1 MAENNIM
8 KQLLKEWNEFLNEI
22 SFDDA
27 KKVLDSNRTRKIIK
41 GFAYDFLSNDNIDI
55 NSSEGQK
62 AIESFLHNFKINIL
76 DYIPRDIEDP
86 EKGHSEKG
94 EALLWLITLSRNN
107 DEVKRVFILG
117 QHQQM
122 SNIANNIELFFQ
134 YKRQYENAL
143 NKKSIQDIES
153 PAELKAIVDDARPKI
168 AKYEKEFGKGDTTK
182 NRHIVKKIIEGTI
195 LLKGEW
201 KNVNV
206 PKKSQLE
213 VIHNSDG
220 WALAEIHNKYA
231 ANYFGEVENCTA
243 DWCTAALS
251 LDYFNTYYAPGDPL
265 FVFLGEKTGE
275 KYQFHYGTEQFK
287 NKDDLNISEIDK
299 EMGTNVANTLHKMLF
314 ATSAGEKYPV
324 VAKYKNTVLA
334 NDPETDTEELRK
346 LYDEGIF
353 NTDLAKNPSTPADIL
368 LKFAESKH
376 APIRRFVASNKG
388 APPEALIK
396 LAEDLFLMVRTAVAE
411 NTSTPVDVLK
421 KMKDD
426 NHSDISS
433 LAAQVLEDRE
443 SKQQGELS
451 ESIINLWQ
459 KIIN

>member
-1 MAENNIM
+1 M

-27 KKVLDSNRTRKIIK
+27 KKVLDSKRTYKIIK
-41 GFAYDFLSNDNIDI
+41 GYHYDNPDMIKGAWPGQSDEQLLNNHFWSFKEQILSFVPD
-55 NSSEGQK
+55 
-62 AIESFLHNFKINIL
+62 
-76 DYIPRDIEDP
+76 DIEGT
-86 EKGHSEKG
+86 ERG
-94 EALLWLITLSRNN
+94 EALLWLIGLARK
-107 DEVKRVFILG
+107 DKKFLDDVV
-117 QHQQM
+117 
-122 SNIANNIELFFQ
+122 ANRSFPPLKNKIKPNLEYFFQ
-134 YKRQYENAL
+134 WKDLNLDTSNLNTGESKIENELGKIDSMFELVRVGTIAAQQIRKNNE
-143 NKKSIQDIES
+143 NKIFLDADEGEETLRDDSGWKISIVS
-153 PAELKAIVDDARPKI
+153 NKGAACHL
-168 AKYEKEFGKGDTTK
+168 GKGT
-182 NRHIVKKIIEGTI
+182 
-195 LLKGEW
+195 
-201 KNVNV
+201 
-206 PKKSQLE
+206 
-213 VIHNSDG
+213 
-220 WALAEIHNKYA
+220 
-231 ANYFGEVENCTA
+231 
-243 DWCTAALS
+243 DWCTAAPG
-251 LDYFNTYYAPGDPL
+251 LDYFEKYYKPDDPL
-265 FVFLGEKTGE
+265 FYFLNKKTGE

-426 NHSDISS
+426 NHGYISR
-433 LAAQVLEDRE
+433 LAAKVLKNRE

-451 ESIINLWQ
+451 ESILNLWQ
-459 KIIN
+459 KIIS